1 MMKDDAG
8 FASITA
14 AIKMGDQFVC
24 AVCSETL
31 ASVQTVRRHY
41 VRFHGCVRQ
50 NQPASVATAIA
61 AQSVERPSPQLCFA
75 VVGST
80 TSAVIFFSCSWYLLS
95 LRFFI
100 IYFFFPFFFS
110 PSQSCTTTEGEED
123 FILGW
128 TKKLSKGDRAL
139 LFPKTVLPDQRSSN
153 EEAAKVILA
162 GTRYMAAIHWAIE
175 RSPDL
180 LLRQLAGTAAHAR
193 HFQELQ
199 QLATRVRY
207 ARFASSM
214 LWFARKVAAEVSL
227 DEQYADDYGDGP
239 DGFSSG
245 YAWFPPE
252 LLAHALAPLPDGPL
266 ALEEYMGEF
275 LRLCFFVHLD
285 VTKPDTDFF
294 FYIHLMLVTMN
305 ASRGYV
311 GQVET
316 IKQALAKM
324 KFLIRG
330 TVLLAMFHAPA
341 PALPAVKSL
350 ASCGLSEFVSD
361 ANEYHTPY
369 QTLRLLS
376 ASLSCVASEKQAMQ
390 VIWLLGEGGRL
401 QYDALRVAATGAI
414 ISWQRQLQPLAH
426 RLLAQVRDAA
436 SAALMGLEPAAA
448 LGKLGTI
455 SDDLARVTE
464 GYWGGESVLHPVNPR
479 LPLLDHFL
487 RSDCLYPLFVAR
499 GGVGGAVW
507 RIGQLQ
513 TWLSGP
519 VRALET
525 ALLTMFHVTAGM
537 PARATEYPALLLRNT
552 STQKRSVMWFKSAAH
567 EQRLL
572 VMQRYHKT
580 RAVLQTDKYVRVCLQ
595 LFTAF

>member
-1 MMKDDAG
+1 M
-8 FASITA
+8 
-14 AIKMGDQFVC
+14 
-24 AVCSETL
+24 
-31 ASVQTVRRHY
+31 
-41 VRFHGCVRQ
+41 
-50 NQPASVATAIA
+50 
-61 AQSVERPSPQLCFA
+61 
-75 VVGST
+75 
-80 TSAVIFFSCSWYLLS
+80 
-95 LRFFI
+95 
-100 IYFFFPFFFS
+100 
-110 PSQSCTTTEGEED
+110 
-123 FILGW
+123 
-128 TKKLSKGDRAL
+128 
-139 LFPKTVLPDQRSSN
+139 
-153 EEAAKVILA
+153 ILA

-341 PALPAVKSL
+341 PALPAVKPCIL
-350 ASCGLSEFVSD
+350 W
-361 ANEYHTPY
+361 P
-369 QTLRLLS
+369 
-376 ASLSCVASEKQAMQ
+376 K
-390 VIWLLGEGGRL
+390 
-401 QYDALRVAATGAI
+401 
-414 ISWQRQLQPLAH
+414 
-426 RLLAQVRDAA
+426 
-436 SAALMGLEPAAA
+436 
-448 LGKLGTI
+448 
-455 SDDLARVTE
+455 
-464 GYWGGESVLHPVNPR
+464 
-479 LPLLDHFL
+479 
-487 RSDCLYPLFVAR
+487 
-499 GGVGGAVW
+499 
-507 RIGQLQ
+507 
-513 TWLSGP
+513 
-519 VRALET
+519 
-525 ALLTMFHVTAGM
+525 
-537 PARATEYPALLLRNT
+537 
-552 STQKRSVMWFKSAAH
+552 
-567 EQRLL
+567 
-572 VMQRYHKT
+572 
-580 RAVLQTDKYVRVCLQ
+580 
-595 LFTAF
+595 